1 MEPKTFSPFLR
12 ELRKRRG
19 LTQEQLAEGLH
30 VSGAAVSKWENG
42 KCLPDISKIG
52 DLAALLDVSVL
63 EVMKCEMSGTG
74 EAPAPRQAMSEV
86 FSETVKTVERRNRRR
101 LVLAASMALCA
112 AALAVLL
119 HYFPVHHI
127 PQVPLDCYKA
137 REVSLLLHIGS
148 REERQ
153 VARTV
158 LDQAELA
165 FSDLSLSREEADE
178 TYGQLGAYCIDKD
191 RGVSAETHKL
201 ELWAV
206 RLYGNYGYMWVYYSR
221 EGLDENGET
230 VTGSWKVP
238 TLWRLGKAWDG
249 HWVVKEIKESP

>member
-1 MEPKTFSPFLR
+1 MEPKTFGPFLR

-63 EVMKCEMSGTG
+63 EVMKCEMSGAE

-127 PQVPLDCYKA
+127 PQIPLDCYNA

-153 VARTV
+153 AARTV

-165 FSDLSLSREEADE
+165 FSDLSLSHEEAIK
-178 TYGQLGAYCIDKD
+178 TYGHTASIKTAVCQQRPTSWSCGPSVFTATTATCGCTTPGRAWMKTERPSRGAGRSPHCGGWER
-191 RGVSAETHKL
+191 RGT
-201 ELWAV
+201 
-206 RLYGNYGYMWVYYSR
+206 
-221 EGLDENGET
+221 D
-230 VTGSWKVP
+230 TGW
-238 TLWRLGKAWDG
+238 
-249 HWVVKEIKESP
+249 